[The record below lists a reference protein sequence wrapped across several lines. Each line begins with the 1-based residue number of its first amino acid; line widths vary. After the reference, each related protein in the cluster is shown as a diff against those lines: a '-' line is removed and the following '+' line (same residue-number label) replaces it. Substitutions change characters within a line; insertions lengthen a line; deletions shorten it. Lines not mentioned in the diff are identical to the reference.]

1 MEMEYYIIKMVI
13 LKVKENGLIVK
24 WKDMEN
30 VFMKMESIIR

>member
-30 VFMKMESIIR
+30 VFMKMENII